1 MNDDIAFLITAPN
14 EPIARMW
21 EQMLVDAS
29 IPTLVKPEGP
39 GTGGWGSVAV
49 SAHELYVRRSD
60 LERAK
65 EIMEEEANAEID
77 GASGEIYEE

>member
-21 EQMLVDAS
+21 EQMLVDEG
-29 IPTLVKPEGP
+29 IPALVKPEGP

-49 SAHELYVRRSD
+49 SSHEL
-60 LERAK
+60 
-65 EIMEEEANAEID
+65 
-77 GASGEIYEE
+77 

>member
-1 MNDDIAFLITAPN
+1 MNDDIALLTTAPN

-21 EQMLVDAS
+21 EQMLVDEG
-29 IPTLVKPEGP
+29 IPALVKPEGP

-60 LERAK
+60 LERAR
-65 EIMEEEANAEID
+65 EIMEAEDGEEFF
-77 GASGEIYEE
+77 EE